1 MAMVIER
8 QTTNTPVQR
17 CNPAAHQRGRNSMKI
32 VQTIAAALMTL
43 ACAAA
48 FAAVDVNKANQAE
61 LEAVKGI
68 GPSMSGRIIEARKTG
83 TFKDWSDLQTRVKGV
98 GAAKSAKLSAE
109 GLTVNGAEFKPSD
122 AAVRTAK
129 ATKVTKPAKADGTKA
144 DSAKKS

>member
-1 MAMVIER
+1 
-8 QTTNTPVQR
+8 
-17 CNPAAHQRGRNSMKI
+17 MKI